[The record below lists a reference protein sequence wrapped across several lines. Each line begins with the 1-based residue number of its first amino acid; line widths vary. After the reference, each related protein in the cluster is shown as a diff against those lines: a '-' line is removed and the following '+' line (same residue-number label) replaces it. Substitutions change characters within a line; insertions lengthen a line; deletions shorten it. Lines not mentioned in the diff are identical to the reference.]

1 MNQALSKQEFTIQEK
16 EKTLYQNNFEL
27 LERNSLRE
35 LLNKKVADISKEILD
50 LQKLDLEPEIFIQK
64 LIQVVKKLLKINGYF
79 VSSKIDNE
87 SLFELQE
94 NFDTKLKSYL
104 FDGGLIQLS
113 LTEKRSLL
121 IEYSEK
127 FVENNS
133 ENLLIIPFILSE
145 GTLIVFCLLLAEE
158 KSEIFSS
165 IFPLI
170 EIQFSLAGSYF
181 INKILQ
187 NKNEELKSNYLE
199 LEGNLNQELSY
210 STSGRICLK
219 SFHSLKNKTQIIV
232 SSFNLL
238 RKLIDGKEDER
249 LEKIFSILEK
259 EIPEFARNIKLISD
273 FSKALVTESKPVYFE
288 FDRLINNLQD
298 IFYASGIS
306 DNFKFNFLTKISRSK
321 IFGYNQKLLQA
332 FSLLL
337 LEIYSAGIKE
347 VNFSNDEDEN
357 RLKFRLNVNLIE
369 EDGNKLINLLDGKSN
384 SKFVQI
390 INVFKQ
396 NSCNV
401 ITKSGNGYF
410 EILISIPKRSSQF
423 KPENLNYVKNFDSRR

>member
-401 ITKSGNGYF
+401 ITKSGDGYF

-423 KPENLNYVKNFDSRR
+423 KPENLNYVKNFDSRG

>member
-27 LERNSLRE
+27 LERNGLRE

-145 GTLIVFCLLLAEE
+145 GTFIVFCLLFAEE

-423 KPENLNYVKNFDSRR
+423 KPENLNYVKNFDSRG